1 MGMRTRWIAGVA
13 LAVLLT
19 GCSQSG
25 AGAPETTP
33 PASPGQSSSSP
44 SPSTFD
50 PAATT
55 TLYLPGTGG
64 SAPLP
69 LIVLV
74 PGGGWQS
81 HDSTGF
87 MPLAQGLSDDDGYVV
102 ATTEYRAGNEGVGFP
117 GSLQDVLCSAAYAVA
132 QAKLSGYVI
141 SSVTLVGHS
150 AGGHLAAL
158 AAVSGTTLAGPCA
171 DPIPEIA
178 GVVGLAGIYDTTSF
192 QPMMADWFGAPR
204 ADDPA
209 LWDSG
214 DPIHYVATGAAPS
227 TLQVLLIH
235 GDGDDVV
242 PLAQSRSFATAL
254 ITAGIPVELDVLTD
268 EDHMSVIAV
277 GVVQDPIETWLDTW
291 AR

>member
-1 MGMRTRWIAGVA
+1 MGMRTCWVAGVA
-13 LAVLLT
+13 LALLLA

-25 AGAPETTP
+25 TGAPSSTP
-33 PASPGQSSSSP
+33 PAPSP

-50 PAATT
+50 PSLTT
-55 TLYLPGTGG
+55 TLYSPVAVPTR
-64 SAPLP
+64 PTVP

-81 HDSTGF
+81 HDATGF
-87 MPLAQGLSDDDGYVV
+87 MPLAQGLSDAGYVV
-102 ATTEYRAGNEGVGFP
+102 ATTEYRAGNESIGFP
-117 GSLQDVLCSAAYAVA
+117 TSLQDVLCSTAYAAALASKSEPKPGPV
-132 QAKLSGYVI
+132 V
-141 SSVTLVGHS
+141 LVGHS

-158 AAVSGTTLAGPCA
+158 AAVSGTTLAAPCA

-178 GVVGLAGIYDTTSF
+178 GVVGLAGIYDTATF
-192 QPMMADWFGAPR
+192 EPMMADWFGTPR

-214 DPIHYVATGAAPS
+214 DPIHYVETGAAPS

-254 ITAGIPVELDVLTD
+254 TAAGIPVELDVLTD

-277 GVVQDPIETWLDTW
+277 GVVQQPIESWLTTW
-291 AR
+291 AS